1 MWLWLWNLG
10 KKLGCHQLPERS
22 FYWHGYQFPVCAR
35 CTGVYIG
42 ELLALFGHFVIGS
55 FWRLDVLFCLVML
68 LDCSISENSFF
79 HKHKALGYRS
89 PLRIWT
95 DRFGI
100 VAAGYCLPS
109 DCIVGLTFSLECSPW
124 HKRCLRIAPILF
136 FENPFPFCRIL

>member
-1 MWLWLWNLG
+1 MWLWWWNLG

-68 LDCSISENSFF
+68 LYWTVQFLKIRRSTNIRRLVTGLLCGYGMTD
-79 HKHKALGYRS
+79 LG
-89 PLRIWT
+89 LLLL
-95 DRFGI
+95 GI
-100 VAAGYCLPS
+100 VFHL
-109 DCIVGLTFSLECSPW
+109 IVSLV
-124 HKRCLRIAPILF
+124 
-136 FENPFPFCRIL
+136 